1 MEKRIYRETEAKK
14 YNDKE
19 RNGNMKGLNEII
31 SDIQQGV
38 YDSKLKKVYVDE
50 TLVIPQRARYVGALM
65 KFCSLFGEKQ
75 VEVFSAPGRSEVC
88 GNHTDHQHGHVL
100 ATSINL
106 DAIAVVAPTNDM
118 IVRLVSDDLPMIVID
133 LNDVQK
139 KESETETTDALIRGV
154 AAGLVEHGYKVGGF
168 EAFVTSDVLM
178 GAGMSSSAAFESLIG
193 TILSGLYND
202 MEVSAVDIAKI
213 GQYAEN
219 VYFGK
224 PCGLM
229 DQMACSVGGL
239 IYIDFKD
246 TEKPVIEQVPCD
258 FEAYEHSLCI
268 VDTKGSH
275 ADLTDDYAAIPVEMK
290 EVAQFFGKQYLREVD
305 ESVFFANFAKLRE
318 KVSDRSVLRA
328 LHFYTE
334 QTRVREGVN
343 ALKQND
349 FACFLDVIK
358 RSGDSSSKLLQNIYS
373 GKDTACQNVTIA
385 LAVTEYILKDN
396 GVCRVHGGGF
406 AGTIQAFVK
415 NDVAKEYKNSI
426 EAVFGAGTCHIL
438 KVRPY
443 GGIKLI

>member
-1 MEKRIYRETEAKK
+1 
-14 YNDKE
+14 
-19 RNGNMKGLNEII
+19 MKGLNEII

-50 TLVIPQRARYVGALM
+50 NLIEPQRARYVSALM
-65 KFCSLFGEKQ
+65 RFCSLFGEKQ

-106 DAIAVVAPTNDM
+106 DAIAVVSPADDM
-118 IVRLVSDDLPMIVID
+118 VVRLVSDALPMIEID
-133 LNDVQK
+133 LRDIQK
-139 KESETETTDALIRGV
+139 RESEEETTDALIRGV
-154 AAGLVEHGYKVGGF
+154 AAAFMERDYKVGGF
-168 EAFVTSDVLM
+168 EAFITSDVLM

-193 TILSGLYND
+193 TIWSGLYND

-219 VYFGK
+219 KYFGK

-239 IYIDFKD
+239 IYIDFED
-246 TEKPVIEQVPCD
+246 TKKPVIEQVPCD
-258 FEAYEHSLCI
+258 FEAYEYSLCI

-275 ADLTDDYAAIPVEMK
+275 ADLTDDYAAIPIEMK
-290 EVAQFFGKQYLREVD
+290 EVAEFFGKQYLREVD

-318 KVSDRSVLRA
+318 KVSDRAVLRA

-343 ALKQND
+343 ALKQNN
-349 FACFLDVIK
+349 FAEFLDIIR

-373 GKDTACQNVTIA
+373 ISNPVSQNVTVA
-385 LAVTEYILKDN
+385 LAISEYILKDK

-406 AGTIQAFVK
+406 AGTIQAFVQ
-415 NDVAKEYKNSI
+415 NDVAVEYKNSI
-426 EAVFGAGTCHIL
+426 EAVFGTGACHIL

-443 GGIKLI
+443 GGIKII